1 MKAFTKKIAASVV
14 ITAITATMTGNIYA
28 AESATIAASICEA
41 EPEVKAYVQVESCDY
56 VIEYG
61 LDFTEIEG
69 ENYIVINLDDFIPN
83 DVNISNSNYVRS
95 QENNHSVLST
105 LADKRELYSDT
116 VNLTYGDYSTPTL
129 NCSPTT
135 GFVVKSFNA
144 FFERDIKVCMHMYSG
159 TALQWVPSITV
170 NLRFS
175 AFLTEP
181 NIVIEGEPAREIS
194 KCRLEIF
201 KAGTT
206 MESPFSYGLYE
217 Y

>member
-1 MKAFTKKIAASVV
+1 MKAFTKKIAVSVV

-28 AESATIAASICEA
+28 AESVTIAASICAA
-41 EPEVKAYVQVESCDY
+41 EPEVKAYVQVESYDY

-61 LDFTEIEG
+61 LDFTEIDG
-69 ENYIVINLDDFIPN
+69 EKYIVINLDDFMPN
-83 DVNISNSNYVRS
+83 DVNISNSNYLRS
-95 QENNHSVLST
+95 QENYSVLST

-129 NCSPTT
+129 NCSPST
-135 GFVVKSFNA
+135 GFFVKSFNA
-144 FFERDIKVCMHMYSG
+144 LFERDVKVCMHMYSG
-159 TALQWVPSITV
+159 TALQWVSSITV

-181 NIVIEGEPAREIS
+181 NIIIVGEPAREIS

-201 KAGTT
+201 KNGTT
-206 MESPFSYGLYE
+206 LESPFSYTLYE